1 MTVRVPRPL
10 PQAPGDGA
18 STVGRER
25 TVGVLYDTGSA
36 AAPEVS
42 AAARCCGAELFL
54 VVDRASDHVRELL
67 PVLTRRFALC
77 DITGLDAGAAATAV
91 AGFAPDGLL
100 TFSEHRM
107 EITSSIAAAL
117 SIPYW
122 HSPAVTGR
130 LVDKL
135 QQRRTFAEA
144 GLDDLPFA
152 PVAGAADLD
161 AALAAVG
168 LPAVLKPRRG
178 PGGRIVRRLDT
189 LSDARAAVAACSAA
203 APGAGLLVEALLPGD
218 SAAAGPQWGDYVS
231 VETAVHR
238 KECQRLCVTG
248 KFPLVEPFRQRGSF
262 VPHTLDPPLAERA
275 EGLAEAAIRAL
286 GISDGIVHTKLKLT
300 ADGPRLIEVDGRLGG
315 LVGDVVRRGS
325 GFDLVVAAM
334 RLALGLPVPDPPRF
348 DGVTYQYALLT
359 PAGPPR
365 GPAGPP
371 LTDVR
376 ALAAR
381 LDGLRHLPGV
391 DLADLPADAASA
403 PDPRYGA
410 SACIGHLHGRTADH
424 AELARLAASVDE
436 ICRPVLGTP

>member
-1 MTVRVPRPL
+1 MTTRVPRSL
-10 PQAPGDGA
+10 PHAPGDGA
-18 STVGRER
+18 SAVGRER
-25 TVGVLYDTGSA
+25 TVGVLYDVGSA
-36 AAPEVS
+36 GAAEVA

-77 DITGLDAGAAATAV
+77 DITGLNAQAAASAV
-91 AGFAPDGLL
+91 AVFTPDGLL

-117 SIPYW
+117 SLPYW

-178 PGGRIVRRLDT
+178 TGSRLVFRLDSR
-189 LSDARAAVAACSAA
+189 SDARTAAAACSAA
-203 APGAGLLVEALLPGD
+203 APGADLLVEALLPGD
-218 SAAAGPQWGDYVS
+218 PAAAGPQWGDYVS

-238 KECQRLCVTG
+238 KECQPLCVTG
-248 KFPLVEPFRQRGSF
+248 KFPLVEPFRERGSF

-275 EGLAEAAIRAL
+275 EDLAEAAIGAL
-286 GISDGIVHTKLKLT
+286 GISDGIVHTELKLT
-300 ADGPRLIEVDGRLGG
+300 ADGPRLIEVNGRLGG

-348 DGVTYQYALLT
+348 DGVTYQYTLMP
-359 PAGPPR
+359 PADSAR
-365 GPAGPP
+365 GPASPP
-371 LTDVR
+371 GTDVR

-391 DLADLPADAASA
+391 DLADLSTDAATA
-403 PDPRYGA
+403 RDPRDGA
-410 SACIGHLHGRTADH
+410 SARVGHLHGRTTDH
-424 AELARLAASVDE
+424 AELARLAVSIGE
-436 ICRPVLGTP
+436 LCRPVFGTI